1 MLYRKIIAV
10 CCGRP
15 AEHGNSTWAQIAEV
29 INGKAGVICSYCCVV
44 TVQCSILGQ
53 VVTHNVSILGQVVT
67 HNVSTP
73 FSMAKARVLSQA
85 SACERLL

>member
-1 MLYRKIIAV
+1 MLYGKIIAV

-15 AEHGNSTWAQIAEV
+15 AEHGNSPWAQIAED
-29 INGKAGVICSYCCVV
+29 INGKAGVTCSYCCVV
-44 TVQCSILGQ
+44 TVQCS
-53 VVTHNVSILGQVVT
+53 VLGQVVT

-85 SACERLL
+85 SACESLL